1 MRSPG
6 FRTLLAAWTLS
17 LVAAAV
23 AAVLVIAHRQTTRL
37 AGEEASARA
46 ERSAAR
52 AVEALAGGLDPRAL
66 ERGTEVAI
74 VVRSRAEIDAAFGDP
89 RVALWRTALEGES
102 VVRLVPGDLGAV
114 AVRPVGAPPVAQVVE
129 ARVPGTAIAA
139 PVRRFD
145 LRALGAAAVV
155 AAIAL
160 LASLLLARRL
170 ARPIVRLSAA
180 AENLGRGDLETPLP
194 TIVEGE
200 AGRLALTLERMRTRL
215 LETTGELERRRSE
228 LEAVLASVSEGVFAV
243 DRDRKVRY
251 FSPRAATLLGRA
263 QADAVGRFC
272 GDVLRPSE
280 VAGERPCE
288 VACPILQ
295 ARFRGPVQAVERLQ
309 LETELRSV
317 VLSSSPPSGGLQVQI
332 LREETAHE
340 AARRARDAVVAD
352 LAHELRTPLAAQR
365 ASLELLRERLE
376 DHDPENA
383 GLLLRVEAGALRL
396 QRLIDNLLESV
407 RIEAGELAIRRQAVD
422 LDEVVEE
429 AVGTTAPLAAKRGQR
444 IESELPYP
452 LPRLLGDP
460 QRLTQVLVN
469 LLANASKYAPEE
481 STIQVGGAV
490 AEGEVRLWV
499 EDPGPGFDPS
509 ELSRLAGRFRRGAV
523 ADGRS
528 EPREEGSG
536 LGLWIARSIAER
548 HGGGLAVERVSGRT
562 RVVLRL
568 PASESAP

>member
-1 MRSPG
+1 MRSLG
-6 FRTLLAAWTLS
+6 FRTLLAAWTLT
-17 LVAAAV
+17 LVAVAV
-23 AAVLVIAHRQTTRL
+23 AAVLVIAHRQTARL

-52 AVEALAGGLDPRAL
+52 AVEALGKGLDPRAL

-89 RVALWRTALEGES
+89 RVALWRAALEGEPG
-102 VVRLVPGDLGAV
+102 VRLVPGELGAV

-129 ARVPGTAIAA
+129 ARIPGPAIAA

-145 LRALGAAAVV
+145 LRALGAATGV

-160 LASLLLARRL
+160 LISLPLARRL
-170 ARPIVRLSAA
+170 AGPIVRLSAA
-180 AENLGRGDLETPLP
+180 AANLGRGDLETPIP
-194 TIVEGE
+194 TIAEGE
-200 AGRLALTLERMRTRL
+200 AGGLARTLESMRMRL
-215 LETTGELERRRSE
+215 LETTSELERRGSE
-228 LEAVLASVSEGVFAV
+228 LEAVLASVAEGVFAV

-251 FSPRAATLLGRA
+251 FSPRAATLLGRS
-263 QADAVGRFC
+263 QADVVGRFC
-272 GDVLRPSE
+272 GDVLRPSA

-309 LETELRSV
+309 LAAELRTV

-332 LREETAHE
+332 VREETSEE

-383 GLLLRVEAGALRL
+383 GLVLRVEAGALRL

-407 RIEAGELAIRRQAVD
+407 RIEAGELSIRRQEVD

-469 LLANASKYAPEE
+469 LLANASKFAPEE
-481 STIQVGGAV
+481 STIRVGGAV
-490 AEGEVRLWV
+490 EKGEVHLWV
-499 EDPGPGFDPS
+499 EDPGPGFDPA
-509 ELSRLAGRFRRGAV
+509 ELSRLAGRFRRGAA

-548 HGGGLAVERVSGRT
+548 HGGSLAVERVSRRT
-562 RVVLRL
+562 RVTLRL